1 MEAQQSLLLYFRLC
15 YLQAKLNLVPIL
27 GEAHRAESRFTT
39 DRELPESLRLCV
51 RVQRCPSPNAHQ
63 SLQERGT
70 GGVPLCFYFLMQ
82 ITEVL
87 ELWKSPSPGVGGKT
101 STRLQSEA
109 FRVRSFRRFN
119 QKTSRKRA
127 FLPRPVWVVSQF
139 PVF

>member
-1 MEAQQSLLLYFRLC
+1 M
-15 YLQAKLNLVPIL
+15 
-27 GEAHRAESRFTT
+27 GG
-39 DRELPESLRLCV
+39 LPCSC
-51 RVQRCPSPNAHQ
+51 N
-63 SLQERGT
+63 
-70 GGVPLCFYFLMQ
+70 
-82 ITEVL
+82 TEVL

-119 QKTSRKRA
+119 QKTSRKRV